1 MLRVSGMLLRL
12 CALNQLERMP
22 FEAQSV
28 ITRIFEYMFYSFLKT
43 VLAGKLKAST
53 AAAEICSAWLIPR
66 VVILCH
72 IMDYSRWR

>member
-28 ITRIFEYMFYSFLKT
+28 ITRISEYMFYSFLKT
-43 VLAGKLKAST
+43 VLSGKLKAST
-53 AAAEICSAWLIPR
+53 AA
-66 VVILCH
+66 V
-72 IMDYSRWR
+72 